1 MNSPATPIPGD
12 VLTPVPSQGTSEI
25 TPKPG
30 GEFSAPTPSS
40 GKFNPRSFVRKLS
53 GLTGSGS
60 SVSSPTI
67 GSQATLGA
75 PPLSSKDSAGGR
87 QRKLFGRNKSSTS
100 GYSSSSGASSGG
112 ENAIPSASTPTTPS
126 IASGVRADKRAD
138 SYYEYK
144 KEHDIIGIV
153 MLEVQGAD
161 NLPKWANS
169 ESRILCGICPCLP

>member
-12 VLTPVPSQGTSEI
+12 VLTPVPNQGTTEV

-60 SVSSPTI
+60 SASSPTI
-67 GSQATLGA
+67 GSRATLDA
-75 PPLSSKDSAGGR
+75 PPPLSSSKESAGSR

-112 ENAIPSASTPTTPS
+112 ENAIPSVSTPTTPS
-126 IASGVRADKRAD
+126 IASGVRADERAD

-169 ESRILCGICPCLP
+169 ESMICPCLP

>member
-12 VLTPVPSQGTSEI
+12 VLTPVPSQGTTEV

-30 GEFSAPTPSS
+30 AEFSAPTPSS

-60 SVSSPTI
+60 SASSPTI

-75 PPLSSKDSAGGR
+75 PPLSSKESAGGR

-112 ENAIPSASTPTTPS
+112 ENAIPSVSTPTTPS
-126 IASGVRADKRAD
+126 GFRAEKRAD

-153 MLEVQGAD
+153 LLEVQGAD

-169 ESRILCGICPCLP
+169 ESSIRYYCLPRLM